1 MQRRNFL
8 KTTSLAGLTLTAV
21 ATGASNVLAES
32 THVDSS
38 APDHKDAGFV
48 LSEATITE
56 LQHKMQTKVYT
67 SRSIVEMYLKRI
79 HEIDKNGPKLN
90 AIIELNPDALKI
102 ADAMD
107 KERKEGKVRGPMH
120 GIPILI

>member
-21 ATGASNVLAES
+21 AAGTQNLLAES
-32 THVDSS
+32 TTDNGTS
-38 APDHKDAGFV
+38 ADHKDTGFA

-56 LQHKMQTKVYT
+56 LQHKMQTNVYT
-67 SRSIVEMYLKRI
+67 SRSIVDMYLKRI

-90 AIIELNPDALKI
+90 AVIE
-102 ADAMD
+102 
-107 KERKEGKVRGPMH
+107 
-120 GIPILI
+120 